1 MLCITVI
8 FSAPP
13 AQAEGVEENETV
25 EGMEL
30 NAFILSHVFWPTF
43 REEKLKL
50 PDFIQK

>member
-1 MLCITVI
+1 MTIYGRA
-8 FSAPP
+8 SHHWP
-13 AQAEGVEENETV
+13 QAVREEATQGEGGV
-25 EGMEL
+25 EL